1 MLPLE
6 TRKAI
11 ARDYASGVKV
21 KVIAMTYGV
30 DESLPAR
37 IAKQFGIKQR
47 RPSHRKVTPE
57 MEDALCD
64 FYLNSKQPMK
74 VKCDEF
80 GISESCASKVIK
92 KHGIAKSRRKEG
104 RRYRAS
110 KDVLGNHVTLGML
123 EKRSRN

>member
-11 ARDYASGVKV
+11 AADYASGVKV
-21 KVIAMTYGV
+21 QAIAAAYNIDGST
-30 DESLPAR
+30 PTR
-37 IAKQFGIKQR
+37 IAAQFGIKQR
-47 RPSHRKVTPE
+47 RPSHRKVTLE

-80 GISESCASKVIK
+80 GISESCASKIAAK
-92 KHGIAKSRRKEG
+92 RGIRRPRG
-104 RRYRAS
+104 GARN
-110 KDVLGNHVTLGML
+110 V
-123 EKRSRN
+123 KR